1 MTLLVESLSNGT
13 GASTSIASDIFC
25 YWRLHYCLLEPGR
38 VEVPPARVL
47 VQQWFQMVWTLEC
60 SDDGR

>member
-25 YWRLHYCLLEPGR
+25 CKRLHYCLLEPGR
-38 VEVPPARVL
+38 VEVPPAL
-47 VQQWFQMVWTLEC
+47 HTKLQWFQMVWTLEC